1 MLRNKQL
8 TFKRAKRVMNMRKVP
23 AESYKGRVRARQR
36 RALML
41 NFSQYAQAV
50 PFAAHWEASVGQKL
64 VAIDAACA
72 KSMRA
77 NFGLGEDAEG
87 GEGAAAAAAAAADDA
102 VAVEGVGLV
111 GGVGSIPDAYRACG
125 GDAAKLRAV
134 MEEQHRTAM
143 GLAAELGQGA

>member
-64 VAIDAACA
+64 AAIDAACA

-111 GGVGSIPDAYRACG
+111 GGVGPIPDAYRACG

-143 GLAAELGQGA
+143 GLAAELGQGG